1 MVFDHV
7 AEPACGEA
15 ILAAT
20 HAGTERALNELQAI
34 LGEARLSETAVAW
47 LTRGAVATGPEDGA
61 AGLSRAPL
69 WGLVRSARAEHPER
83 RLQLVDVDG
92 SLSEAGLLAKL
103 LSAVVEPELALRHGS
118 AVAPRLV
125 RAGSGT
131 LGVPAGMENY
141 RVAVSHPG
149 RLDGVSVV
157 AAPELLDPLAPGHV
171 RVGVRAAGMNFR
183 DVLVALGEI
192 GSPGIGFEFAGVVEA
207 VGAGV
212 TSVSVGDRVFGC
224 GLGCFGTRAVT
235 PVHLVAKV
243 PGGMSFEAAATV
255 PLAYLTAL
263 YALQDL
269 GQVKAGERVLVHA
282 AAGGMG
288 MAAVQLCAALWGG
301 GVWDGEPGQV
311 VGAGRDGI
319 GCEAHREFARPELR
333 DDIPG
338 GDGWRGR
345 GCRAQ
350 LADGRV
356 RRRVAAASAARRAF
370 FGDGERRH
378 AGSGLIAERYRGV
391 RYQAFVLSELMQKI
405 PSGCRRCWSSWWR
418 CSRGAS

>member
-1 MVFDHV
+1 MTALPPLLARLDEGGRVPGHVVFDHV

-20 HAGTERALNELQAI
+20 HAGAERALSELQAI
-34 LGEARLSETAVAW
+34 LGEARLNETAVAW

-92 SLSEAGLLAKL
+92 SLSEAALLAKL
-103 LSAVVEPELALRHGS
+103 LSAVAEPELALRHGS

-131 LGVPAGMENY
+131 LGVPAGVENY
-141 RVAVSHPG
+141 RVAVSHSG

-157 AAPELLDPLAPGHV
+157 AAPELSEPLAPGHV

-243 PGGMSFEAAATV
+243 PAGMSFEAAATV

-282 AAGGMG
+282 AAGGVG
-288 MAAVQLCAALWGG
+288 MAAVQLCRHF
-301 GVWDGEPGQV
+301 
-311 VGAGRDGI
+311 GA
-319 GCEAHREFARPELR
+319 EVL
-333 DDIPG
+333 
-338 GDGWRGR
+338 
-345 GCRAQ
+345 
-350 LADGRV
+350 
-356 RRRVAAASAARRAF
+356 ARRARAS
-370 FGDGERRH
+370 GRCWKGWDWMRGTSRVPATRASRRH
-378 AGSGLIAERYRGV
+378 SWRQRMAGV
-391 RYQAFVLSELMQKI
+391 WM
-405 PSGCRRCWSSWWR
+405 SSSTR
-418 CSRGAS
+418 